1 MRLRSAAAAC
11 IGIGSMAPALLA
23 AAGQA
28 TVSPAGPGVRLNAG
42 VPLAR
47 EISGTTRHVY
57 RFDLAP
63 GEVARIAVAQQG
75 IDVTIE
81 LIAADRATII
91 RIDDEY
97 RVGGETES
105 LDVLG
110 GSAPAQII
118 EIYASR
124 NRAPGGTY
132 RIALGASRQ
141 ALERDRARFEV
152 QRLRSEAIQLRTAQR
167 PAEALPLAQRALAIG
182 EGMVPPDN
190 ALLGLLAFELG
201 MARDDALGD
210 EAAQRHYS
218 RAFELM
224 SAAWGPDHPKTLAAQ
239 SELGEGHVDSGNLVA
254 AEALLVDALRRQEA
268 VLGFE
273 HPYVG
278 LTAMRLATYFWRRR
292 DFVKAER
299 GLQRSAAITS
309 KWSGT
314 DTDAFATVE
323 NNLAALY
330 MDQRDYARAEPH
342 LERAVAIK
350 ERILGP
356 DHPRLATAVQNLGVI
371 TREKK
376 DYAGAERYYR
386 RALAIREKSVGL
398 DHPIVAGTLNNLA
411 NVYGA
416 QGDYTRSLAT
426 HLRALAISEKYA
438 NPWSQPILSLGNI
451 ARTYAAL
458 GDYPNA
464 LKFQQRVD
472 AALDADMALNL
483 AIGSERQKIAYL
495 SNIAERTERTL
506 SFHLQLQP
514 DNPEAA
520 RLAIGT
526 LLQRKGRVLDV
537 MTNTL
542 AVRRAQA
549 GAEEQQLLDRL
560 ADTTTRFARLA
571 LAGPGKLARDE
582 HLRQLRELQDTKE
595 QLEADISRRSDEARA
610 ALQRASRE
618 AVQQAIPA
626 GVTLIE
632 FAVYRP
638 FDSRAKSM
646 TVAYGAPRYAAYVM
660 RGQEVTGLD
669 LGEAAAIDALVESY
683 RSALQDPAR
692 ADVTRVARAL
702 DAKIMQPIRRLAAD
716 GSRLLISPDGPLALI
731 SFEALVDETGRYL
744 VERHPVTYVSTGRD
758 LLRMQIP
765 RTSRGAPLVLADP
778 LFGEAET
785 PSGRSS
791 SARAASPVRR
801 RSVTSGEDLSAMYFA
816 PLAGTRYEA
825 QSIQSVFPE
834 AQVLSGARATE
845 AALKGAEA
853 PRILHI
859 ATHGFFIETPRPS
872 SARGTRQQTP
882 EARMPSENPL
892 LRSGLALAGANL
904 ASRKEDG
911 ILTAMEAAHLNLW
924 GTKLVTLSAC
934 DTGVGA
940 VRNGDGVYGLRR
952 SIFLAGAE
960 TLVMSLWPVSD
971 AITREMMTAYYK
983 GLKAGL
989 GRGDALRQVQL
1000 EMLARQ
1006 DREHPFYWASF
1017 IQAGEWA
1024 DLDGQR

>member
-11 IGIGSMAPALLA
+11 LAIGSLVCAIRAASSQDTAAPDAPVLLEADA
-23 AAGQA
+23 AIE
-28 TVSPAGPGVRLNAG
+28 
-42 VPLAR
+42 R
-47 EISGTTRHVY
+47 EISGKARHSYQV
-57 RFDLAP
+57 RLEP
-63 GEVARIAVAQQG
+63 GEVARIAVRQRG

-81 LIAADRATII
+81 LVGPDGATII
-91 RIDDEY
+91 RMNDEY
-97 RVGGETES
+97 RLGGATES
-105 LDVLG
+105 LDVIG
-110 GSAPAQII
+110 GPLPTHTVLISA
-118 EIYASR
+118 SLK
-124 NRAPGGTY
+124 RAPSGGY
-132 RIALGASRQ
+132 RIDLGPRRSAH
-141 ALERDRARFEV
+141 ETDRSLFEV
-152 QRLRSEAIQLRTAQR
+152 QRLRTRARQLLSADRSLDAV
-167 PAEALPLAQRALAIG
+167 AVSQRALADG
-182 EGMVPPDN
+182 ERVLGMNHAFV
-190 ALLGLLAFELG
+190 GLLALDAG
-201 MARDDALGD
+201 MVCDSALD
-210 EAAQRHYS
+210 LVTAERHFS
-218 RAFELM
+218 RAFDVL
-224 SAAWGPDHPKTLAAQ
+224 SAALGPDHPQTLIAQ
-239 SELGEGHVDSGNLVA
+239 GELGENHIARGDLA
-254 AEALLVDALRRQEA
+254 TAERILTDAQRRQKA
-268 VLGFE
+268 VFGVD
-273 HPYVG
+273 HPVVG
-278 LTAMRLATYFWRRR
+278 LTTMNLARFSEARGDFASAER
-292 DFVKAER
+292 DF
-299 GLQRSAAITS
+299 QRAADS
-309 KWSGT
+309 LAKWLGT
-314 DTDAFATVE
+314 EDARFATVE
-323 NNLAALY
+323 NNIGAMYLT
-330 MDQRDYARAEPH
+330 QRDYARAQPH
-342 LERAVAIK
+342 LERALGIK
-350 ERILGP
+350 EKILGR
-356 DHPRLATAVQNLGVI
+356 DHRQLATVVQNLGI
-371 TREKK
+371 IARERK
-376 DYAGAERYYR
+376 DYPAAEQYYL
-386 RALAIREKSVGL
+386 RALTIREKSVGL

-411 NVYGA
+411 NIYSA
-416 QGDYTRSLAT
+416 ERDYTRSLAT
-426 HLRALAISEKYA
+426 HLRALGIFEKHA
-438 NPWSQPILSLGNI
+438 NFWSRPILSLGNI
-451 ARTYAAL
+451 ARVYAAL
-458 GDYPNA
+458 GDHANA

-472 AALDADMALNL
+472 EALDTDMALNL

-495 SNIAERTERTL
+495 NMIAERTERTL
-506 SFHLQLQP
+506 SFHLRLQP

-520 RLAIGT
+520 RLAAGT

-549 GAEEQQLLDRL
+549 GPEEQQLLDQL
-560 ADTTTRFARLA
+560 GETTTRLARLA
-571 LAGPGKLARDE
+571 LAGPGKATRDE
-582 HLRQLRELQDTKE
+582 HGRQLQELQDRKE

-610 ALQRASRE
+610 ALQRVSRE

-626 GVTLIE
+626 GVTLVE

-638 FDSRAKSM
+638 FDSRAQSM

-660 RGQEVTGLD
+660 RGQEVAGLD

-692 ADVTRVARAL
+692 TDVRRLARKL
-702 DAKIMQPIRRLAAD
+702 DERIMQPLRRIAAD
-716 GSRLLISPDGPLALI
+716 RSRLLISPDGPLALVP
-731 SFEALVDETGRYL
+731 FEALVDETGRYL
-744 VERHPVTYVSTGRD
+744 IERHPVTYVSTGRD

-765 RTSRGAPLVLADP
+765 RASRGAPVVMADP
-778 LFGEAET
+778 LFGEPESA
-785 PSGRSS
+785 SS
-791 SARAASPVRR
+791 RPGAPPEAPPAGR
-801 RSVTSGEDLSAMYFA
+801 RSVTSGEVLSAMYFA

-825 QSIQSVFPE
+825 KSIQSVFPD

-845 AALKGAEA
+845 AALKAVEA

-872 SARGTRQQTP
+872 SARATRQQTP

-904 ASRKEDG
+904 SPGREDG

-934 DTGVGA
+934 DTGVGV

-1000 EMLARQ
+1000 EMLARK